1 MDDLTSSIPD
11 RDIVTSRKAEMP
23 NIAGDVQAR
32 KSSQSTAT
40 VGQKERWLKPV
51 LGTKRWT
58 SASMRLRRLR
68 S

>member
-11 RDIVTSRKAEMP
+11 SDIVTPRKTEMT
-23 NIAGDVQAR
+23 NISVDVPAR
-32 KSSQSTAT
+32 KSSPSTA
-40 VGQKERWLKPV
+40 KEDLKGRGLKPV